1 MTSFEIIE
9 NMQKNYNSSKTHAR
23 KTITSKNGQIKLTTI
38 QKNSF
43 KLKTKINRSIWIQ
56 ESVQRIQSKHKI
68 QKETLKYIHSTS
80 LQVGRQIFPLMSMYK
95 SHIP

>member
-38 QKNSF
+38 QKSSF
-43 KLKTKINRSIWIQ
+43 KLKTKINRSI
-56 ESVQRIQSKHKI
+56 
-68 QKETLKYIHSTS
+68 
-80 LQVGRQIFPLMSMYK
+80 
-95 SHIP
+95 